1 MSSYWK
7 SVTGLKLKQSQ
18 EFSGH
23 GLASAVPWLWCRPG
37 KWNLGRTNQTT
48 GRLTDSSIY
57 VRPKKTLN
65 SLISLVWLVYP
76 GLCIYIY
83 IYILIYIIYIHIPLV
98 ALLSLI
104 SHVPCF
110 LFKPGRLWPGIFRDV
125 STCKSAPWN
134 IGWPRPV
141 VPMGYQW
148 ARGRHRGWGHQ
159 KMAVKSSWLVD

>member
-83 IYILIYIIYIHIPLV
+83 TYIYTYIYNIYIYRWSHCYPWFPMSHV
-98 ALLSLI
+98 FFLSLEGFDLGYFGMFQPANQHLGI
-104 SHVPCF
+104 SDDRGPLCQWDTNG
-110 LFKPGRLWPGIFRDV
+110 PGAATGGGATRKWQ
-125 STCKSAPWN
+125 WN
-134 IGWPRPV
+134 
-141 VPMGYQW
+141 Q
-148 ARGRHRGWGHQ
+148 A
-159 KMAVKSSWLVD
+159 D